1 MVRLMLGLDAAA
13 AVEARR
19 VDRFIQG
26 IWSHPR
32 LPEQH
37 RTLLQQ
43 PLGVV
48 QGPPGTGKTT
58 FIQKLVTNIRGI
70 ANSPETPSR
79 ARPLVTLHVAQS
91 NQAVNVLLRRIAG
104 TVAMPEECVLIKVQD
119 EDYDRETGARCLTMK
134 PKHYDKWKAL
144 LTSDGQPGRHLHV
157 FTTVGKLAVMPK
169 KFQTCIDLFQD
180 AFDLIHVDEAGQL
193 LLLLSLT
200 LPYFLKRG
208 GRIVFTGDMRQLLAF
223 AHRDWGVDSAMLQAC
238 YGLAPM
244 LLSDQYR
251 HVPGIGAFVS
261 CLFYEGR
268 VQKAAENTTR
278 GDGQVLAGVAWG
290 GPTDTIRPEQPY
302 PAAVEAHFVAQLS
315 QALQFRRGDAI
326 LTFYRTQRLLIRD
339 TLQRQQSS
347 PALLTVDAS
356 QGDEFESVIVSV
368 GRTHGLGF
376 ARDRRRLCVALSR
389 AKRRLIIVYN
399 NRIGR
404 CSVQPDLHSNGEVW
418 FAGLRLLLRR
428 LGCEHLV
435 QTPSAEQA
443 RHLAHRLSLSVAMVD
458 CLHGLPG
465 EEAVRSACK
474 APPENFEVQ
483 DRKYWSH
490 PARQSEDDA
499 VLPWDLSVIFDNY
512 ERVLVGSLDRQAT
525 RPADEDDLTVEEAA
539 ARLPAALAQE
549 RLENAGPEEQESHD
563 IKAEAAAAT
572 EAAEPMK
579 EEDRS
584 TEVIL
589 RAIVVKDSVLSTERF
604 AVVVLKNFNLL
615 FNASATAQQAPS
627 NYMRI
632 ELLKERNGEEAARA
646 ARTHLA
652 EMWRWSLK
660 RYYDSMWTAAVEAQG
675 EEAATELYHQ
685 LVQAPFTYPPAA
697 HVPHASVASL
707 IRTSG
712 ANFLEFL
719 EGLHGK
725 FAFATRGPRDKHPA
739 QWIRDHMETYVLP
752 FAVVW
757 PLVYYG
763 RAAAEKPPPVQSA
776 SGSGGKAAGPKGKG
790 KRHSSGAGVAEQAD
804 WKRRRPDT
812 ESASSSSAQR
822 PQQEGVKGPRYV
834 VDIPVYLAQEG
845 HWGTVREDRAN
856 RPGVTRR
863 DEALLSDESNMLR
876 ITIYNPT
883 RAARRHGQRMIGQ
896 ALETLFVP
904 MRTILEDSVEFPP
917 LLQQSLAQWR
927 GR

>member
-1 MVRLMLGLDAAA
+1 MVRLMLGIDAAA

-43 PLGVV
+43 PLSVV

-58 FIQKLVTNIRGI
+58 FIQKLVANIRGI

-79 ARPLVTLHVAQS
+79 VRPLVTLHVAQS

-104 TVAMPEECVLIKVQD
+104 TVAMPEECVLIKDQD

-144 LTSDGQPGRHLHV
+144 LTSDRQPGRHLHV
-157 FTTVGKLAVMPK
+157 FTTVGKLAVIPK

-180 AFDLIHVDEAGQL
+180 ACDLIHVDEAGQL

-268 VQKAAENTTR
+268 VQKGADNTQR
-278 GDGQVLAGVAWG
+278 SDGQVLAGVAWG
-290 GPTDTIRPEQPY
+290 GSNDPIRAQQPY
-302 PAAVEAHFVAQLS
+302 PAAVEALFVAQLA
-315 QALQFRRGDAI
+315 QALQFRQGDAI
-326 LTFYRTQRLLIRD
+326 LTFYRAQRVLVRD
-339 TLQRQQSS
+339 AFQRRQSPPS
-347 PALLTVDAS
+347 VITVDAS
-356 QGDEFESVIVSV
+356 QGDEFESVMVSV

-376 ARDRRRLCVALSR
+376 VRDRRRLCVALSR

-399 NRIGR
+399 HRIGR
-404 CSVQPDLHSNGEVW
+404 CTIEPDVRRNGEVW
-418 FAGLRLLLRR
+418 FAALRLLLRR
-428 LGCEHLV
+428 LDCEHVV
-435 QTPSAEQA
+435 QTPSADQA
-443 RHLAHRLSLSVAMVD
+443 RHLAQRLSLSVAMVD
-458 CLHGLPG
+458 CVHGLPS
-465 EEAVRSACK
+465 EEAVRSACR
-474 APPENFEVQ
+474 APPESFEVQ

-490 PARQSEDDA
+490 SVRQPEDETMPM
-499 VLPWDLSVIFDNY
+499 LPWDLSVIFDNY
-512 ERVLVGSLDRQAT
+512 DRDLVGSLDRQAT
-525 RPADEDDLTVEEAA
+525 RPVDEDDLTVEEAA
-539 ARLPAALAQE
+539 VRLPLALAQE
-549 RLENAGPEEQESHD
+549 RLENAGPEEPESNGM
-563 IKAEAAAAT
+563 KVEAVAAT
-572 EAAEPMK
+572 EAAEPTK
-579 EEDRS
+579 EEERS
-584 TEVIL
+584 TEVVL
-589 RAIVVKDSVLSTERF
+589 RSVVVKDTVLSTERF
-604 AVVVLKNFNLL
+604 AVVVIKNFNLL
-615 FNASATAQQAPS
+615 FNASSVKQQIPTEHL
-627 NYMRI
+627 RV
-632 ELLKERNGEEAARA
+632 ELLKARQGGEAAKVARA
-646 ARTHLA
+646 HLA

-660 RYYDSMWTAAVEAQG
+660 RYYDSMWRAAVEAQG
-675 EEAATELYHQ
+675 EEAATELYQ
-685 LVQAPFTYPPAA
+685 ELVQATFAYPPVAE
-697 HVPHASVASL
+697 VPHASVASL
-707 IRTSG
+707 IRTDG

-725 FAFATRGPRDKHPA
+725 FAFVTTGPRDKHPA

-757 PLVYYG
+757 PLVFYG
-763 RAAAEKPPPVQSA
+763 RAAANRPRPVESA
-776 SGSGGKAAGPKGKG
+776 SGSADRAPGPKGKG
-790 KRHSSGAGVAEQAD
+790 KRYRSGARAAEQAD
-804 WKRRRPDT
+804 WKRLRPDS
-812 ESASSSSAQR
+812 ESASSSSLQLPR
-822 PQQEGVKGPRYV
+822 QGGTSGPRYV
-834 VDIPVYLAQEG
+834 VDVPTYLAHE
-845 HWGTVREDRAN
+845 HRWGTVREDLAE
-856 RPGVTRR
+856 RPGVFK
-863 DEALLSDESNMLR
+863 APSSDETNMLR
-876 ITIYNPT
+876 ITVYNPT
-883 RAARRHGQRMIGQ
+883 HAARRHGQRMIGQ
-896 ALETLFVP
+896 ALESLFVP

-917 LLQQSLAQWR
+917 TLQQSLERLR